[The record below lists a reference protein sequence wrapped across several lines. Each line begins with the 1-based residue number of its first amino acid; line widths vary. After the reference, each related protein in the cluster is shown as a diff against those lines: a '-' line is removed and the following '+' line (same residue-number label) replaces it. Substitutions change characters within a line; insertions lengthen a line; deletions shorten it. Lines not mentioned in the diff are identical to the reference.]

1 MGYRGLMDKNGELFG
16 YLYGG
21 TLYTLD
27 DEPTGRVEGDYIVD
41 MEGNRIWR
49 LHGDG
54 VYTLEDFE
62 PVGYFG
68 EERPDDYEF

>member
-1 MGYRGLMDKNGELFG
+1 MGYRGLMDKHGELFG
-16 YLYGG
+16 YLYGD

-27 DEPTGRVEGDYIVD
+27 DEPTGRIEGDYIVD

-54 VYTLEDFE
+54 VYTLENLE

-68 EERPDDYEF
+68 EERPDDHEF